1 MIKSIN
7 VGKEKFFNGEYIAKL
22 LDKIIKD
29 LQSLREELL
38 EKKDEEKRDTEQGSG
53 N

>member
-1 MIKSIN
+1 MIKTIN
-7 VGKEKFFNGEYIAKL
+7 VGKEKFFNGEYVAKL

-29 LQSLREELL
+29 LQSLREEL
-38 EKKDEEKRDTEQGSG
+38 EKKDEEKRDTEQSSS